1 MVPSDFKVDTSFGLL
16 VLHWSSLEIAHVS
29 SLLYITVLGGNKCLG
44 LDSSETLLVL
54 TCFFLITK
62 TRKFPCQPQDLQSG
76 AVLKQMPKIK
86 YFKAIFLAK
95 RTHVSP
101 TMRKVG

>member
-29 SLLYITVLGGNKCLG
+29 SLLCITVLGGNKCFG

-54 TCFFLITK
+54 TCFFSDHKDKEISMSASRPTIRCCSQ
-62 TRKFPCQPQDLQSG
+62 TNAYFPS
-76 AVLKQMPKIK
+76 IK
-86 YFKAIFLAK
+86 YFKAIVLAK
-95 RTHVSP
+95 RTAFLP
-101 TMRKVG
+101 P